1 MQFMSNSSDETK
13 PAEART
19 VRSWRRRVI
28 PIVVLLLAAAG
39 VGGVV
44 IWQKHGEFVAPSQ
57 TAETE
62 TQSTPATPVAA
73 ETSQGLDTTAQLLKD
88 LQTAQQQAAD
98 KLEDLQRQLAAEQDE
113 RKLLSDQ
120 VAALAGRVNSLSAS
134 NASVTSGTAL
144 QAAKKKSKLPDTA
157 APRPVGGS
165 RQAGPAPSQ

>member
-1 MQFMSNSSDETK
+1 MSNSSDETK
-13 PAEART
+13 PAEPRT

-39 VGGVV
+39 IGGVV
-44 IWQKHGEFVAPSQ
+44 LWQKHGEFFAPSQ

-62 TQSTPATPVAA
+62 TETQSAPATPVAA
-73 ETSQGLDTTAQLLKD
+73 EASQGSDTTAQLLKD

-98 KLEDLQRQLAAEQDE
+98 KLEDIQRQLAAEQDE

-144 QAAKKKSKLPDTA
+144 QAAKKKPKLPDTA
-157 APRPVGGS
+157 APRPAGAS

>member
-28 PIVVLLLAAAG
+28 PLVVLLLAAG
-39 VGGVV
+39 GIGGVAL
-44 IWQKHGEFVAPSQ
+44 WQKHGELVAPSQ

-62 TQSTPATPVAA
+62 TESAPATPVTA
-73 ETSQGLDTTAQLLKD
+73 EASQGLDTTAQLLKD

-113 RKLLSDQ
+113 RKQLSDQ

-144 QAAKKKSKLPDTA
+144 QAAKKKPKLPDTA
-157 APRPVGGS
+157 APRPAGAS
-165 RQAGPAPSQ
+165 RQAGPASSQ